1 MKVYVITKESWDG
14 GEQTITE
21 TIKVVSSP
29 KKAEEVKRKLK
40 KDLKASRKEFLIKYP
55 KGLDEDVSKM
65 TEKGHKQ
72 YWDAYTKGGLDF
84 EKVSFYIEEFELE

>member
-40 KDLKASRKEFLIKYP
+40 KD
-55 KGLDEDVSKM
+55 
-65 TEKGHKQ
+65 
-72 YWDAYTKGGLDF
+72 
-84 EKVSFYIEEFELE
+84 